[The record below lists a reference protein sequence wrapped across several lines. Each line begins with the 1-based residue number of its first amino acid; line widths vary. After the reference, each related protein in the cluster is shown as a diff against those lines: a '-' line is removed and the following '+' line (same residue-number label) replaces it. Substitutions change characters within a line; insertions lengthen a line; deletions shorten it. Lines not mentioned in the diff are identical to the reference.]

1 MGAPSLIAS
10 VGNWTIGSLGLRP
23 CCVAAPVF
31 AFSVSATIRR
41 LAAPSTVANTAQ
53 IPLAEQ
59 GANKDNHCI
68 VKRRHLDAHTN
79 ATAVRQV
86 GSSLMVL

>member
-1 MGAPSLIAS
+1 MEARERTLCILCQRHRTPPRSAVDRGEHCSAS
-10 VGNWTIGSLGLRP
+10 P
-23 CCVAAPVF
+23 F
-31 AFSVSATIRR
+31 A
-41 LAAPSTVANTAQ
+41 
-53 IPLAEQ
+53 EH

>member
-1 MGAPSLIAS
+1 MSPRPSLHSLSAPPYAAS
-10 VGNWTIGSLGLRP
+10 QRRRP
-23 CCVAAPVF
+23 WR
-31 AFSVSATIRR
+31 T
-41 LAAPSTVANTAQ
+41 LPSF
-53 IPLAEQ
+53 PLAEQ
-59 GANKDNHCI
+59 GANKDNHGI